1 MRRRAFVQAA
11 AASATAMVA
20 GCATAT
26 TAAPAGTATPVGPA
40 TASGSAAASGPAVA
54 TATATG
60 SSTSTSTAAG
70 TAAAKP
76 VTVRFQ
82 SLAFQDPTIAAT
94 KKIVASW
101 NSTHPETAVQYVQG
115 SWDSVHDQLVTQFQ
129 GGTAPDVIHDE
140 AADISGFASQG
151 YLADLSPHL
160 SAATRAAVAQGVW
173 DTVTVG
179 GKVVGAPTLLQSYV
193 VFANTAL
200 LKKAGVRAPTG
211 ATMTWDAFAALAK
224 AATGRGTFGLGWG
237 LMQPTAT
244 VMSLGLNFGGRFFTT
259 TGGRTTIA
267 VGQPELEVPRRIH
280 AMAYEDRS
288 LDPTSLGQAGA
299 DVFTAF
305 LKGRYAMVVGGNYS
319 AQQLTQTAPAGFT
332 WTVLPALTGTSSA
345 QAADPQ
351 TLSVSAQ
358 SRDVAAAAAF
368 VDYCMQASNLS
379 AVARGDWLIPSS
391 AAARAAVAAS
401 TGGRDG
407 WRETLAYGATLIRAP
422 FQSVNAYPQWK
433 TQVATPALQE
443 YFADR
448 IGLDALGRKLTQ
460 GWSQVANA

>member
-20 GCATAT
+20 GCATT
-26 TAAPAGTATPVGPA
+26 TTSAPADSAPAAAPA
-40 TASGSAAASGPAVA
+40 SAAA
-54 TATATG
+54 TG
-60 SSTSTSTAAG
+60 SGAATS
-70 TAAAKP
+70 AAAAP

-82 SLAFQDPTIAAT
+82 SLAFQDTTIAAT
-94 KKIVASW
+94 RKVVASW
-101 NSTHPETAVQYVQG
+101 NAAHPETVVQYVQG

-140 AADISGFASQG
+140 AADIAGFATQG

-160 SAATRAAVAQGVW
+160 SAGTRSAVAEGIW
-173 DTVTVG
+173 ETVTVG

-193 VFANTAL
+193 VFANSAL
-200 LKKAGVRAPTG
+200 LKKAGLATPTG
-211 ATMTWDAFAALAK
+211 TTMSWDTFAKLAK
-224 AATGRGTFGLGWG
+224 AATGGGTFGLGWG

-244 VMSLGLNFGGRFFTT
+244 VMSLALNFDGTFFTT
-259 TGGRTTIA
+259 TGGKSTIK
-267 VGQPELEVPRRIH
+267 VGQAELEVPRRIH
-280 AMAYEDRS
+280 AMAYQDKS
-288 LDPTSLGQAGA
+288 LDPTSLGQAGS

-319 AQQLTQTAPAGFT
+319 AQQLTETAPAGFT

-358 SRDVAAAAAF
+358 SKNVGPAAAF
-368 VDYCMQASNLS
+368 VDYCMQAANLS
-379 AVARGDWLIPSS
+379 AVAEGDWLIPSS
-391 AAARAAVAAS
+391 AAARAAVAKS

-407 WRETLAYGATLIRAP
+407 WSQALAYGSTLTEAP
-422 FQSVNAYPQWK
+422 FQSVTAYPQWK
-433 TQVATPALQE
+433 TQIATPALQK
-443 YFADR
+443 YFGNQ
-448 IGLDALGRKLTQ
+448 ISLDALGQELTQ
-460 GWSQVANA
+460 GWSQVGNA